1 MACDHGEANQAG
13 SGNQGPPYGYSASD
27 NVGISGG
34 LDELAMIQGGGAN
47 LSSSGNTT
55 PSQKESNHSNEYG
68 HACVQVTSDV

>member
-47 LSSSGNTT
+47 LSSSGEIWLLVVGN
-55 PSQKESNHSNEYG
+55 
-68 HACVQVTSDV
+68 